1 MNTFQIRLE
10 VQGAVQQWV
19 NTFMIENN
27 VSPAMMDDALSKALL
42 NIRELVIQEYLVAA
56 QASSNQNEDVKG
68 IIRNN
73 LQTLKIQVH

>member
-56 QASSNQNEDVKG
+56 QASSNQNEDVKEVLNEQH
-68 IIRNN
+68 IEDIPE
-73 LQTLKIQVH
+73 